1 MPWIPVDHAA
11 VNLGT
16 KEYRDVKKSKSP
28 STTSEPKRDE
38 FQQYL
43 NNGLTSAN
51 THKDAK
57 NVKTNKKIYTSP
69 PSKKTVLPD
78 LQHRQQHVTTSIK
91 NHHRMHQS
99 EQTVTQADISAQGIA
114 GAFVVAQNH
123 VLVDPL
129 NDNHSHFN
137 VGHLRTKQIT
147 ETEATKVSAN
157 TASQLHQIRTR
168 VHQLVSEQ
176 GQAHHVGAKNKLS
189 QGFQS
194 TLLGHEQVQPGSP
207 NVQVKPDANVA
218 TKAGAEAKAAVANT
232 GAQRVNPSTVHETLQ
247 GTLQRVPVQSVP
259 QSGSATKVS
268 TPLTKQEAVVAATL
282 PSQANLLP
290 VLGLQARNQASQV
303 IASNP
308 KKNNVRN
315 PLNRSLV
322 LPNNNNSL
330 KISRVGLGT
339 SLKLKGKNNPNNSP
353 TIQTTSVSSNSMAQL
368 LTRYFENGNS
378 GNPQS
383 NNGQPGNG
391 YSSGQNASTVTQN
404 NMPWNFINSQ
414 TLGTEV
420 SKWLSGQSYKLSFV
434 GASSVVLTLIP
445 ENLGKVRLS
454 VKNDKNGQ
462 LEVRIAASNKE
473 ALGLLSD
480 NVTTLQ
486 QQLAA
491 SGYESVTINL
501 GMDMQANQDGSSA
514 TSSGEGMNTS
524 SRANN
529 TTTNVHRQQLGNQ
542 YLLQDLHQ
550 GFIAEA

>member
-1 MPWIPVDHAA
+1 
-11 VNLGT
+11 
-16 KEYRDVKKSKSP
+16 
-28 STTSEPKRDE
+28 
-38 FQQYL
+38 
-43 NNGLTSAN
+43 
-51 THKDAK
+51 
-57 NVKTNKKIYTSP
+57 
-69 PSKKTVLPD
+69 
-78 LQHRQQHVTTSIK
+78 
-91 NHHRMHQS
+91 
-99 EQTVTQADISAQGIA
+99 
-114 GAFVVAQNH
+114 
-123 VLVDPL
+123 
-129 NDNHSHFN
+129 
-137 VGHLRTKQIT
+137 
-147 ETEATKVSAN
+147 
-157 TASQLHQIRTR
+157 
-168 VHQLVSEQ
+168 
-176 GQAHHVGAKNKLS
+176 
-189 QGFQS
+189 
-194 TLLGHEQVQPGSP
+194 
-207 NVQVKPDANVA
+207 
-218 TKAGAEAKAAVANT
+218 
-232 GAQRVNPSTVHETLQ
+232 
-247 GTLQRVPVQSVP
+247 
-259 QSGSATKVS
+259 
-268 TPLTKQEAVVAATL
+268 
-282 PSQANLLP
+282 
-290 VLGLQARNQASQV
+290 
-303 IASNP
+303 
-308 KKNNVRN
+308 
-315 PLNRSLV
+315 
-322 LPNNNNSL
+322 
-330 KISRVGLGT
+330 
-339 SLKLKGKNNPNNSP
+339 
-353 TIQTTSVSSNSMAQL
+353 MAQL